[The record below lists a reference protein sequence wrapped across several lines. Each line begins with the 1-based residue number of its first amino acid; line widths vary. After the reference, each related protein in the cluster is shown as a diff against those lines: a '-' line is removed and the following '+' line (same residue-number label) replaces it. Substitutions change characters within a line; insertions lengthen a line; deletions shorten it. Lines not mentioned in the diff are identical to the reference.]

1 MVWKGLQKSILQKGL
16 VFSVGVCT
24 VIYVMKITIEI
35 NVNPKTGDWS
45 SSTTTRNG
53 RRTTDDDGERGGNVL
68 YDLEDEVTQLIHEE
82 LINHGLMTVDGELRG
97 QTFKDSQGTLV

>member
-1 MVWKGLQKSILQKGL
+1 

-45 SSTTTRNG
+45 ASTIRRNG
-53 RRTTDDDGERGGNVL
+53 KRTGDDDNERGGNVL
-68 YDLEDEVTQLIHEE
+68 HDLEDEVTQLLHEE
-82 LINHGLMTVDGELRG
+82 LINHGLMTVDGDIRI
-97 QTFKDSQGTLV
+97 